1 MYCRISN
8 FCWFKQ
14 LITATELGNQPAIE
28 GEINE
33 DCNSILA

>member
-8 FCWFKQ
+8 FSWFKQ

-28 GEINE
+28 GEINK